1 MKRLESNL
9 LNMVL
14 VLTISAL
21 FAAGALAGVYMLT
34 EEPIRLAKENKKQ
47 EALKVVLPEFTC
59 LSEPEIVNDL
69 VVVKAYNNDEFV
81 GAAVESSAV
90 GFSGEIKLIV
100 GFDAEGKIVNYSVL
114 EQYETPGLGT
124 KIVDWF
130 KTDKNRQNICGLN
143 PSQVNFTVDKDGG
156 DIDAITA
163 STISSRA
170 FLAAVQ
176 AAYQAYTN
184 NPDYVD
190 SYSGASAQADALPC
204 DTDSLQT
211 TLPDS
216 INKNF

>member
-81 GAAVESSAV
+81 GAAVKSSAV

-204 DTDSLQT
+204 DTDLLQT

>member
-81 GAAVESSAV
+81 GAAVKSSAV
-90 GFSGEIKLIV
+90 RSAAKL
-100 GFDAEGKIVNYSVL
+100 N
-114 EQYETPGLGT
+114 
-124 KIVDWF
+124 
-130 KTDKNRQNICGLN
+130 
-143 PSQVNFTVDKDGG
+143 
-156 DIDAITA
+156 
-163 STISSRA
+163 
-170 FLAAVQ
+170 
-176 AAYQAYTN
+176 
-184 NPDYVD
+184 
-190 SYSGASAQADALPC
+190 
-204 DTDSLQT
+204 
-211 TLPDS
+211 
-216 INKNF
+216 